1 VEEVPET
8 ITSLEQEQLPNNH
21 METKTL
27 ILFNMKTKKKKKQ
40 SHNLNPADMSSD
52 GIRTH
57 SKKGKKCLVY

>member
-1 VEEVPET
+1 
-8 ITSLEQEQLPNNH
+8 